1 MGIVIRQTIRGS
13 FISYLG
19 VAFGFITVGLLWPR
33 FMEPSEI
40 GLINFLVALS
50 AILAQVGSLG
60 INNVSVRLFPHFRD
74 DASKHH
80 GFLSFGLLFLLA
92 GSFLVLAY
100 YLVFRERIVEN
111 NLEKSVLLSR
121 YVYFIVPFTVATL
134 VYNYF
139 DSLHRVI
146 YDAVIGV
153 FLKEF
158 VFRVLNL
165 LLILLYAWTA
175 FSFHLFLNIYFLI
188 FSLPAL
194 ILVLAL
200 IRTRQ
205 FNLRLEPGF
214 VHGEFRRSVLSV
226 SFFGLVAGM
235 STIAISSI
243 DKIMIN
249 HYIDLEAT
257 GIYSIA
263 FLFGTIITLP
273 SRPMAKIA
281 TTIVAEAWKNDD
293 TASIQ
298 EIYTKSSLTQ
308 FIIGGLIFLL
318 VWLNIDLV
326 FMLIPEKYESGRM
339 VILLMSLSGVVLM
352 VAGLNGIILQASR
365 YYMVHSLFVF
375 ALLVA
380 LVLTNMIFIPR
391 MGITG
396 AALASLISTVFYNV
410 LRILFIRSRFRMQP
424 FNYKYLIVLGL
435 LIIAWWVGS
444 RFLFIESWWMRTL
457 IICLAI
463 SLLYLLPIWI
473 FRISHDINDSIQAF
487 FHRLSGK
494 QNR

>member
-1 MGIVIRQTIRGS
+1 MGIVIRQTIKGS
-13 FISYLG
+13 FFSYLG

-33 FMEPSEI
+33 FLEPSEI

-50 AILAQVGSLG
+50 AILAQIGSLG

-74 DASKHH
+74 GASKHH
-80 GFLSFGLLFLLA
+80 GFLSLGLLFLFA
-92 GSFLVLAY
+92 GSLLVLAY
-100 YLVFRERIVEN
+100 YLLFRERIIEN

-153 FLKEF
+153 FMKEF
-158 VFRVLNL
+158 VFRALNL

-175 FSFHLFLNIYFLI
+175 FAFDLFLNVYFII

-194 ILVLAL
+194 VLVLAL
-200 IRTRQ
+200 VRTRQ
-205 FNLRLEPGF
+205 FNLGLELTF
-214 VHGEFRRSVLSV
+214 VRGELRRSVFGV

-298 EIYTKSSLTQ
+298 EIYTKSSLNQ

-339 VILLMSLSGVVLM
+339 VILLMSLSGVILM
-352 VAGLNGIILQASR
+352 VAGLNGIILQSSR
-365 YYMVHSLFVF
+365 YYMYHSLFVF
-375 ALLVA
+375 VLLIVV
-380 LVLTNMIFIPR
+380 VLTNMLFIPK

-396 AALASLISTVFYNV
+396 AALASLIATTAYSI
-410 LRILFIRSRFRMQP
+410 LRMGFIWAKFRMQP
-424 FNYKYLIVLGL
+424 FNLRYLVVL
-435 LIIAWWVGS
+435 A
-444 RFLFIESWWMRTL
+444 FLV
-457 IICLAI
+457 LAFFAGTFLQGI
-463 SLLYLLPIWI
+463 GHWI
-473 FRISHDINDSIQAF
+473 FRTLAVCGMILVLYLVPVVVLKVSDDLNTSIQMF
-487 FHRLSGK
+487 YRKITG
-494 QNR
+494 R